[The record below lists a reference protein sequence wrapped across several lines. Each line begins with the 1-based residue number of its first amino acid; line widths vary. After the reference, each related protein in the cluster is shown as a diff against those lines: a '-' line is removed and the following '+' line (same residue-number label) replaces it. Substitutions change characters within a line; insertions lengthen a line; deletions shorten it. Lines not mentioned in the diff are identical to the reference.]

1 MYMYINQYMYLHDV
15 PLSTLLEEPCPLLLL
30 LLLLLSH

>member
-1 MYMYINQYMYLHDV
+1 MNEYMYLHDV
-15 PLSTLLEEPCPLLLL
+15 PLSTLLEEPYPLLL